1 MSSELH
7 EETVDLFLRAART
20 RATAS
25 GGSSSLDPD
34 VQVKTKT

>member
-20 RATAS
+20 RASAS
-25 GGSSSLDPD
+25 GVSSLDPD
-34 VQVKTKT
+34 VQVETKT